1 MNAPEHGGDLAW
13 ARAQFPA
20 FAGEWLDLSTGVSPF
35 PWPAAALPDD
45 ALRRLPSGEGLE
57 ALRAAAAAAY
67 GVPGADRVAALPGA
81 QAAIQLL
88 ARMRAPC
95 RVAIAGPTYGG
106 HEAAWRGAGHDVVT
120 VDASAMDAGA
130 GAAPPRG
137 CEVAIVVNPNNPD
150 GRITPA
156 AALRAWAPAGGWLIV
171 DESFA
176 DTAPEAQLRP
186 LPPGVVA
193 LRSFGKFYGLPGLR
207 LGFALAEPELAAR
220 IRRAAGPWPVSGPAL
235 AIGAAALADAAWAD
249 AARRRLDAAARRLD
263 GVLARL
269 GCRAL
274 GGTALF
280 RFAAAP
286 AGLFERLGAR
296 GVYVRCFA
304 GMPGRLRFGLP
315 PDARAEE
322 RLASCADGGE
332 GA

>member
-1 MNAPEHGGDLAW
+1 MNAPDHGGDLAW
-13 ARAQFPA
+13 ARARFPA

-35 PWPAAALPDD
+35 PWPAAAPADD
-45 ALRRLPSGEGLE
+45 ALRRLPSDEDLE
-57 ALRAAAAAAY
+57 ALRAAAAVAY
-67 GVPGADRVAALPGA
+67 GVPGADWVAALPGA
-81 QAAIQLL
+81 QAATQLL
-88 ARMRAPC
+88 ARMRPPC
-95 RVAIAGPTYGG
+95 RVAIAGPTFGG
-106 HEAAWRGAGHDVVT
+106 HETAWRGAGHDVAT
-120 VDASAMDAGA
+120 VDGGA
-130 GAAPPRG
+130 AAPPPRG
-137 CEVAIVVNPNNPD
+137 REVAIIVSPNNPD
-150 GRITPA
+150 GRIASA
-156 AALRAWAPAGGWLIV
+156 AALRAWAPEGGWLVV

-207 LGFALAEPELAAR
+207 LGFALAEPGLAAR

-235 AIGAAALADAAWAD
+235 AIGAAALADAVWRD

-304 GMPGRLRFGLP
+304 DMPGRLRFGLP
-315 PDARAEE
+315 PDARAEA